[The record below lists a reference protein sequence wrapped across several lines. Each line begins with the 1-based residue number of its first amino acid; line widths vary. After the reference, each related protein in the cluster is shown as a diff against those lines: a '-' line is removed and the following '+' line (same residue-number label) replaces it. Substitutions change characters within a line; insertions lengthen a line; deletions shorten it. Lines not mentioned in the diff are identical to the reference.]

1 MTAPQRPVVVLVG
14 PPGVGKTTVG
24 ARVAASLGVPLRD
37 TDHDIEQQTGQSVA
51 DLFVSGG
58 EAAFR
63 ALERD
68 AVARGLREHRGVLTV
83 GGGAVMDAG
92 TRALLHEHRV
102 VFLDVGLSDAM
113 RRLGVNRTR
122 PLLLGTSGTVRQQWV
137 ALFEQR
143 RPWYQE
149 VATLT
154 VSTDGRTPEQVAAEV
169 TQSLLALDSPS

>member
-1 MTAPQRPVVVLVG
+1 
-14 PPGVGKTTVG
+14 VGKTTVG
-24 ARVAASLGVPLRD
+24 ARVAASLGVTLRD

-58 EAAFR
+58 EPAFR

-68 AVARGLREHRGVLTV
+68 AVARALREHRGVLTV

-143 RPWYQE
+143 RPWYEE

-154 VSTDGRTPEQVAAEV
+154 VSTDGRTPEQVASEV
-169 TQSLLALDSPS
+169 TQSLLALDGPS